1 MEKLIKFYKKDF
13 SRFATQKEKI
23 RRLWNIDAETGKFIY
38 QQIINFHPK
47 HILEIGT
54 SNGYSGFW
62 ISLAAEKSNSKFIT
76 IEVDVTRQNMAF
88 ENLKHRTNVEF
99 ILGKAEDII
108 PDLENNIDFV
118 FIDAGKIGYINYL
131 KLLIP
136 KLAEKAYIIADNV
149 ISHEKTVREYLD
161 FIKKDSRFITM
172 TLPLGSGLELSIYR
186 KNKYEY

>member
-88 ENLKHRTNVEF
+88 ENCCIGRGLACFRYKYNKSFYTSMDF
-99 ILGKAEDII
+99 FYSQ
-108 PDLENNIDFV
+108 DL
-118 FIDAGKIGYINYL
+118 
-131 KLLIP
+131 
-136 KLAEKAYIIADNV
+136 
-149 ISHEKTVREYLD
+149 
-161 FIKKDSRFITM
+161 
-172 TLPLGSGLELSIYR
+172 
-186 KNKYEY
+186 